1 MMFFCSPTHLQHFLE
16 TLWMPMESVMMWSDM
31 AMTSYILLYCYI
43 YIHMNL
49 NVTWYMM
56 SWLSFSPIFNKE
68 PPPKNELHVFHLKFW
83 RPQSPKFWHFRKLNM
98 IETLGVL
105 GSIFFRLRE
114 GHMFFLKFVC
124 YLGNLCKELLFCK
137 SLFSNHISTCKS
149 IQPTPHTFFSC
160 YFLPPP
166 KKIRQ
171 DLAQNVLIYL
181 FRILPNFCLADSLT
195 NLITRGNP
203 GLWLDKG
210 CPFEG
215 CAPYDLVITG
225 CLGFV
230 FWWLGMVGYMVMVD
244 WEKGLWL
251 VFIWW
256 GNCRFDNY
264 LWWLLFFSGLIICWS
279 WFQFCA
285 SSKNHSII
293 PFPNL
298 IPTSPCK
305 NRGNKH
311 RSFCFQPQG
320 CFLKQT
326 PSTLH
331 LAEVTIC
338 CTWVWEV
345 YSGSWQHCCWN

>member
-1 MMFFCSPTHLQHFLE
+1 
-16 TLWMPMESVMMWSDM
+16 
-31 AMTSYILLYCYI
+31 
-43 YIHMNL
+43 MNL

-83 RPQSPKFWHFRKLNM
+83 CPQSPKFWHFRKLKM

-105 GSIFFRLRE
+105 GSICFRLRE

-149 IQPTPHTFFSC
+149 IQPTPHIFFV
-160 YFLPPP
+160 FFFATP

-225 CLGFV
+225 TLGFV

-264 LWWLLFFSGLIICWS
+264 LWWLLFFFWLDYLWIMVSILRQLEES
-279 WFQFCA
+279 FH
-285 SSKNHSII
+285 HSLSESH
-293 PFPNL
+293 PN
-298 IPTSPCK
+298 I
-305 NRGNKH
+305 
-311 RSFCFQPQG
+311 
-320 CFLKQT
+320 
-326 PSTLH
+326 TL
-331 LAEVTIC
+331 
-338 CTWVWEV
+338 
-345 YSGSWQHCCWN
+345 